1 MKRRGLIALFAGS
14 FIVVLVGVLWIWI
27 DRLVVGGTAVADP
40 SDLQVLGKLNVAF
53 PLILV
58 AGILVIANGWVML
71 RTGKSNRALAWAV
84 IIVFL
89 VGVFLG
95 FGASR

>member
-14 FIVVLVGVLWIWI
+14 FIVLLVGAVWIWV
-27 DRLVVGGTAVADP
+27 DRLVAGGTAVADP
-40 SDLQVLGKLNVAF
+40 SDLQVLGKLNAAF

-58 AGILVIANGWVML
+58 AGILVIANGWLML
-71 RTGKSNRALAWAV
+71 RTGKSNSALAWAV
-84 IIVFL
+84 IVVFL
-89 VGVFLG
+89 VGAFIG